1 MNLADFRREY
11 SSHGLRRASLDP
23 DPVRQFS
30 QWFDQAVAGGVHEPN
45 AMVLSTAEKSQPS
58 QRIVLLKQFDASGF
72 VFFTNYESRKAGEL
86 AANPAACLLFPWITI
101 ERQVII
107 QGIVE
112 KSTPEESDAYFQ
124 SRPRDSRIG
133 AWVSDQSEV
142 ISSREILE
150 QKLAEVTARYGDGE
164 IPRPPHWG
172 GYRLVPTTIEF
183 WQGGAAR
190 LHDRFI
196 YRKDANGVWNIDRLS
211 P

>member
-23 DPVRQFS
+23 DPIRQFS
-30 QWFDQAVAGGVHEPN
+30 LWFDQAVAGGVHEPN
-45 AMVLSTAEKSQPS
+45 AMVLSTAENNHPS

-72 VFFTNYESRKAGEL
+72 VFFTNYESRKAAEL
-86 AANPAACLLFPWITI
+86 AANPSACLLFPWITI
-101 ERQVII
+101 ERQIII
-107 QGIVE
+107 QGTVE

-196 YRKDANGVWNIDRLS
+196 YRKDTDGVWNIDRLS